1 MKFYS
6 YADDTQLYVNLF
18 FLHRYKLCVVYKE
31 FFITLFNH
39 KRLF

>member
-18 FLHRYKLCVVYKE
+18 FLHRCVVYKE